1 MNTPELASSSAASEA
16 HEASAAAPAASI
28 PFLRHESTGL
38 ESSGMGVGNALVIVF
53 LCAALGV
60 WFLRRY
66 VRARGAAAP
75 AALGRVFGGA
85 SARSLAVLESTRLTA
100 KASAHVVQWND
111 RQWLV
116 VCTDQSATVVG
127 QAPLVGAAQDAEAR
141 P

>member
-1 MNTPELASSSAASEA
+1 MNTSGQAASGVASEA
-16 HEASAAAPAASI
+16 REASAAASI

-38 ESSGMGVGNALVIVF
+38 ESPGMGVGNALVIVF

-75 AALGRVFGGA
+75 AALSRVFGGA
-85 SARSLAVLESTRLTA
+85 SARSLAVLESTRLTT

-127 QAPLVGAAQDAEAR
+127 QAPSTSAAPSAEAT

>member
-1 MNTPELASSSAASEA
+1 MNTSGQAASGAASAAP
-16 HEASAAAPAASI
+16 EASAAASI
-28 PFLRHESTGL
+28 PFLRHESAGL
-38 ESSGMGVGNALVIVF
+38 DSPGMGVGNALVVVF

-85 SARSLAVLESTRLTA
+85 AARSLAVLESTRLTT

-116 VCTDQSATVVG
+116 VCTDHSATVVG
-127 QAPLVGAAQDAEAR
+127 QAPSASATQDTGTT

>member
-1 MNTPELASSSAASEA
+1 MNTSGQAAASAASAASEA
-16 HEASAAAPAASI
+16 SAAASI
-28 PFLRHESTGL
+28 PFLRHESAGL
-38 ESSGMGVGNALVIVF
+38 DSPGMGVGNALVVVL

-85 SARSLAVLESTRLTA
+85 AARSLAVLESTRLTT

-127 QAPLVGAAQDAEAR
+127 QAPSASATPDAGAT